1 MPNWL
6 LKTDGEIFGEVGNFI
21 QDRRLAIDMTQQM
34 LAKKVGVSRWTINRL
49 EQGHGATTSIEV
61 LVRVARVLNFL
72 DKFELVFEQ
81 VNVTPIDR
89 LRIGKEKRKRA
100 TRRNNKQN
108 P

>member
-34 LAKKVGVSRWTINRL
+34 LAEKIGVSRWTINRL

-81 VNVTPIDR
+81 VNATPIDR